1 MGGASA
7 TNSTSEFA
15 TTKSITGVPR
25 DEANLEAEG
34 GETVYGD
41 LNGDGMPEQNTI
53 KGPRHSEGGVPLN
66 LPEGTFIFSDTK
78 SMRIKDCEILE
89 MFNKPCGKKS
99 YTPATLAKV
108 FDLNAYREILQDPNS
123 DKLDVRTAE
132 RMLKNYT
139 IKLGALALAQEAM
152 KGFPQGIPAV
162 AQPYIE
168 AAGLSPEEILP
179 PKEMTQLVDQLKQ
192 DQEAKQQPQPGPGGN
207 PEMMQKAQQ
216 MNQGEPIAMP
226 TDPQGAMTQDP
237 MAQQQM
243 MSPEMQQPQEMLGQP
258 MPGMMPPQEQM
269 MMFGGNY
276 SNLNKFIDGGEEM
289 MMQEQQAMQQQGPPQ
304 AQGGQDELMQI
315 MQGVAQA
322 LEQGAEPAEIMAQ
335 LVQSEVPPEIIVQVF
350 TQVGMPEEE
359 VMQNLQMI
367 MQQMQGAQPAQEQQM
382 MPPQPQQGMPM
393 AGKGIQLSKRDAR
406 RMSKGKLVNMLNY
419 LTKYNQ
425 PHDSQV
431 YGFSE
436 INTNTENGDVDRNFM
451 NTGVVANTFPDST
464 SNIQYRGSQDG
475 KQYTYNTDDDF
486 AYYDGKKVDVRPEL
500 NESIAG
506 MVGYTP
512 EQQFGGTPMAAYG
525 MQLGGYDMPFVMA
538 NGGAAQYSNGG
549 AKQKVKII
557 QEPLMRADNGKVVID
572 RSDYSTDAEYNRAIY
587 DAKKKDPNVKIYNND
602 GKYLSSAKLQDPTFD
617 KSWDPTGEWA
627 MMYGSE
633 DPDNPGTYIMNDKQ
647 AAIAAKEYMF
657 EERLKD
663 PTTRKMY
670 IEGLDEASQNAS
682 NFKSYTRDKVAQK
695 FLGDSSKTWADLTE
709 DQKLNALRDQSR
721 QASRIQAKGI
731 DTRIFTN
738 DANSFD
744 TWANLEAKGVTNII
758 NPNTGEPVTNQA
770 ELDEVNRIYEEEL
783 GVTDGSLHKL
793 KGNDD
798 VLLQAGNKTGNALM
812 QQLAY
817 VGFQNTR
824 KKALAGDYS
833 ADPDQDYASSF
844 FLPFTRGRADET
856 TNVDPSGMTT
866 PVDGYEGNTDFGQL
880 ATMYGPTYLFEGEDE
895 EEEEE
900 ECNCKDGQVAK
911 VVDGECICEEERI
924 TELPPKEP
932 AQWWLQDTVN
942 TFGIAGDRGYLE
954 KDLPYDPGVDIVAPL
969 GRYKDPTKELADN
982 QAMFNIGADT
992 AAQFAG
998 VQGLT
1003 SRTSQMAGNAAL
1015 QATKINQ
1022 RYNNENINLA
1032 NTIERGAAEAYNKQ
1046 SVADRE
1052 VEKGIYDA
1060 TALANANFN
1069 KERLGFRLARRNQ
1082 FNTAVTNKWKT
1093 DAMNQ
1098 IYPDYAVDPSVGGQM
1113 AHTPNY
1119 RNPNPNSSSVT
1130 YASLLKQYK
1139 DQGMSDAD
1147 AAKNAMNDFN
1157 SQRGNVAS
1165 TGSTGSQGMINAI
1178 YGNRSAG
1185 SYNTGRS
1192 KFGGAT
1198 GYYVLG
1204 GNVYPF

>member
-1 MGGASA
+1 MKYKVRVTKSPMQKAREGMQVGYGLDTPATAMGGASA
-7 TNSTSEFA
+7 GNSRSEFA

-41 LNGDGMPEQNTI
+41 INGDGMPEQNTI

-89 MFNKPCGKKS
+89 MFSKPCGKKS

-168 AAGLSPEEILP
+168 ASGLNPEDILP

-192 DQEAKQQPQPGPGGN
+192 DQEAKQQPQPGPGDN

-226 TDPQGAMTQDP
+226 TDPQGPMAQDP

-243 MSPEMQQPQEMLGQP
+243 MPPEMQQPQEMLGQP

-315 MQGVAQA
+315 MQGVGQA

-335 LVQSEVPPEIIVQVF
+335 LIQSEVPPEIIVQVF
-350 TQVGMPEEE
+350 TELGMPEEE

-367 MQQMQGAQPAQEQQM
+367 MQQMQGAQPAQEQPAQEQQM
-382 MPPQPQQGMPM
+382 MPPQPQQGM
-393 AGKGIQLSKRDAR
+393 S
-406 RMSKGKLVNMLNY
+406 
-419 LTKYNQ
+419 
-425 PHDSQV
+425 
-431 YGFSE
+431 
-436 INTNTENGDVDRNFM
+436 
-451 NTGVVANTFPDST
+451 
-464 SNIQYRGSQDG
+464 
-475 KQYTYNTDDDF
+475 
-486 AYYDGKKVDVRPEL
+486 
-500 NESIAG
+500 
-506 MVGYTP
+506 
-512 EQQFGGTPMAAYG
+512 MAAYG
-525 MQLGGYDMPFVMA
+525 MELGGYDMPFIMA
-538 NGGAAQYSNGG
+538 NGGAAEYSNGG
-549 AKQKVKII
+549 AKQRVKII
-557 QEPLMRADNGKVVID
+557 QEPLMRADKGKVVID
-572 RSDYSTDAEYNRAIY
+572 RSNYSTDEEYDRAIY
-587 DAKKKDPNVKIYNND
+587 DARKKDPNVKIYND
-602 GKYLSSAKLQDPTFD
+602 AGKYLSSAELIDPTFNKD
-617 KSWDPTGEWA
+617 WDPNNEWTT
-627 MMYGSE
+627 MYGSE

-647 AAIAAKEYMF
+647 SAIAAKEYVF
-657 EERLKD
+657 EKRLKD
-663 PTTRKMY
+663 PVTRKMY
-670 IEGLDEASQNAS
+670 LEGLDEASQLAS
-682 NFKSYTRDKVAQK
+682 NFKGYTRDQVAQK
-695 FLGDSSKTWADLTE
+695 FLGDASKTWADLSE
-709 DQKLNALRDQSR
+709 DQKLNALRNQSR

-738 DANSFD
+738 DAFSFD
-744 TWANLEAKGVTNII
+744 TWDNLEAKGVTNIV
-758 NPNTGEPVTNQA
+758 NPTTGEPVTNQA
-770 ELDEVNRIYEEEL
+770 ELDEVNRIYKEDL
-783 GVTDGSLHKL
+783 GVTGGSLHNL
-793 KGNDD
+793 KGNDG

-824 KKALAGDYS
+824 KKALDGDYS
-833 ADPDQDYASSF
+833 SDSDKEYASSF

-856 TNVDPSGMTT
+856 TGVDPSGMTT

-880 ATMYGPTYLFEGEDE
+880 ANMYGLTYAFDGDDPEDVP
-895 EEEEE
+895 E
-900 ECNCKDGQVAK
+900 ECNCKEGQVAK
-911 VVDGECICEEERI
+911 VVDGECICEEEKI

-932 AQWWLQDTVN
+932 APWWLQDTVN
-942 TFGIAGDRGYLE
+942 TFGVAGDRGYLE
-954 KDLPYDPGVDIVAPL
+954 KDLPYDPGVDVVAPL

-982 QAMFNIGADT
+982 QAMFTTGADT

-1022 RYNNENINLA
+1022 RYNNDNINLA
-1032 NTIERGAAEAYNKQ
+1032 NTIERGAADAYNKQ
-1046 SVADRE
+1046 GVADRE
-1052 VEKGIYDA
+1052 VEKGIFDD
-1060 TALANANFN
+1060 TARANANFN

-1082 FNTAVTNKWKT
+1082 FNTALTNRWKT

-1098 IYPDYAVDPSVGGQM
+1098 IDPDYAVDPSVGGQM
-1113 AHTPNY
+1113 HHTPNY
-1119 RNPNPNSSSVT
+1119 RNPNANTGVSRQEMIDG
-1130 YASLLKQYK
+1130 YIA
-1139 DQGMSDAD
+1139 QGMSGKD
-1147 AAKNAMNDFN
+1147 AAATVNAILGPAG
-1157 SQRGNVAS
+1157 SSAS
-1165 TGSTGSQGMINAI
+1165 STGSQGMINAI
-1178 YGNRSAG
+1178 YGNRSTG
-1185 SYNTGRS
+1185 SYNTKTV

>member
-1 MGGASA
+1 MKYKVRVTKSPMQKAREGMQVGYGLGTPATAMGGASA

-168 AAGLSPEEILP
+168 AAGLSPEEVLP

-192 DQEAKQQPQPGPGGN
+192 DQEAKQQQQPGPGAN

-243 MSPEMQQPQEMLGQP
+243 MPPEMQQPQEMLGQP

-315 MQGVAQA
+315 MQGVGQA
-322 LEQGAEPAEIMAQ
+322 LEQGGEPTEIMAQ

-350 TQVGMPEEE
+350 TELGMPEEE

-393 AGKGIQLSKRDAR
+393 A
-406 RMSKGKLVNMLNY
+406 
-419 LTKYNQ
+419 
-425 PHDSQV
+425 
-431 YGFSE
+431 
-436 INTNTENGDVDRNFM
+436 
-451 NTGVVANTFPDST
+451 
-464 SNIQYRGSQDG
+464 
-475 KQYTYNTDDDF
+475 
-486 AYYDGKKVDVRPEL
+486 
-500 NESIAG
+500 
-506 MVGYTP
+506 
-512 EQQFGGTPMAAYG
+512 AYG
-525 MQLGGYDMPFVMA
+525 MQLGGYDMPFIMA

-900 ECNCKDGQVAK
+900 EECNCKDGQVAK

>member
-1 MGGASA
+1 MKYKVRVTKSPMQKAREGMQVGYGLGTPVTAMGGASA

-41 LNGDGMPEQNTI
+41 INGDGMPEQNTI

-78 SMRIKDCEILE
+78 SMKIKDCEILE

-168 AAGLSPEEILP
+168 AAGLNPEDILP
-179 PKEMTQLVDQLKQ
+179 PKEMTQLVDELKK
-192 DQEAKQQPQPGPGGN
+192 DQEAKQQPQPGPEGN

-226 TDPQGAMTQDP
+226 TNPQGSMTQDP

-243 MSPEMQQPQEMLGQP
+243 MPPEMQQPQEMLGQP

-289 MMQEQQAMQQQGPPQ
+289 MMQEQQAMQQQGSPQ
-304 AQGGQDELMQI
+304 AQGGQDKLMQL
-315 MQGVAQA
+315 MQDVAQA
-322 LEQGAEPAEIMAQ
+322 LEQGEEPAEIMAQ
-335 LVQSEVPPEIIVQVF
+335 LIQSEVPPEIIVQVF
-350 TQVGMPEEE
+350 TELGMPEEE
-359 VMQNLQMI
+359 VIQNLQMI
-367 MQQMQGAQPAQEQQM
+367 MQQMQGGQPAQEQQM
-382 MPPQPQQGMPM
+382 MPPQPQQGMP
-393 AGKGIQLSKRDAR
+393 L
-406 RMSKGKLVNMLNY
+406 
-419 LTKYNQ
+419 
-425 PHDSQV
+425 
-431 YGFSE
+431 
-436 INTNTENGDVDRNFM
+436 
-451 NTGVVANTFPDST
+451 
-464 SNIQYRGSQDG
+464 
-475 KQYTYNTDDDF
+475 
-486 AYYDGKKVDVRPEL
+486 
-500 NESIAG
+500 
-506 MVGYTP
+506 
-512 EQQFGGTPMAAYG
+512 AAYG
-525 MQLGGYDMPFVMA
+525 MQLGGYDMPFIMA

-549 AKQKVKII
+549 AKQRVRII
-557 QEPLMRADNGKVVID
+557 QEPLMRADKGKIVID
-572 RSDYSTDAEYNRAIY
+572 RSDYSTEEEYNRAIY
-587 DAKKKDPNVKIYNND
+587 DARKKDPNVKIYNNA
-602 GKYLSSAKLQDPTFD
+602 GKYLSSAELVDPTFNKD
-617 KSWDPTGEWA
+617 WDPDNEWA

-633 DPDNPGTYIMNDKQ
+633 DPDNPGSYIMNDMQ
-647 AAIAAKEYMF
+647 SAIAAKEYMF
-657 EERLKD
+657 EKRLKD
-663 PTTRKMY
+663 PVTSKMY
-670 IEGLDEASQNAS
+670 IDGLDEASQNAA
-682 NFKSYTRDKVAQK
+682 NFKGTYTRDKVAQK
-695 FLGDSSKTWADLTE
+695 FLGDPSKTWADLSE
-709 DQKLNALRDQSR
+709 EQKANALVNQSR

-731 DTRIFTN
+731 DTRIFSN
-738 DANSFD
+738 DAGRFE
-744 TWANLEAKGVTNII
+744 TWDVLEAKGVKNIV

-770 ELDEVNRIYEEEL
+770 ELDEVNRIYKDEL

-817 VGFQNTR
+817 IGFQNTR
-824 KKALAGDYS
+824 KKAIAGDYAS
-833 ADPDQDYASSF
+833 DADQEYASSF

-856 TNVDPSGMTT
+856 TSVDPSGMTT

-880 ATMYGPTYLFEGEDE
+880 ANMYGPTYLFEGEDDPE
-895 EEEEE
+895 DVPE

-932 AQWWLQDTVN
+932 AKWWLQDTVN

-954 KDLPYDPGVDIVAPL
+954 KDLAYDPGVDVVAPL

-982 QAMFNIGADT
+982 QAMFNTAADT

-998 VQGLT
+998 IQGLT

-1032 NTIERGAAEAYNKQ
+1032 NTIERGAADAYNKQ
-1046 SVADRE
+1046 SVAARE
-1052 VEKGIYDA
+1052 VEKGIYDSN
-1060 TALANANFN
+1060 ALANANFN
-1069 KERLGFRLARRNQ
+1069 KERLGFRLARRNN
-1082 FNTAVTNKWKT
+1082 FNNAITNKWKT

-1098 IYPDYAVDPSVGGQM
+1098 MYPDYAVDPSVGGQM
-1113 AHTPNY
+1113 HHIPNY
-1119 RNPNPNSSSVT
+1119 RNPSANAGSMT
-1130 YASLLKQYK
+1130 W
-1139 DQGMSDAD
+1139 D
-1147 AAKNAMNDFN
+1147 AAYAEC
-1157 SQRGNVAS
+1157 SQTTSDSKLIMDCIRSKGVTPSSGNVAS
-1165 TGSTGSQGMINAI
+1165 SGSSGMINAI
-1178 YGNRSAG
+1178 YGNRSTG
-1185 SYNTGRS
+1185 SYNTRPA
-1192 KFGGAT
+1192 KFGGST

-1204 GNVYPF
+1204 GDVYPF

>member
-1 MGGASA
+1 MKYKVRVTKSPMQKAREGMQVGYGLGTPATAMGGASA

-41 LNGDGMPEQNTI
+41 INGDGMPEQNTI

-168 AAGLSPEEILP
+168 AAGLSPEEVLP

-192 DQEAKQQPQPGPGGN
+192 DQEAKQQQQPGPGAN

-243 MSPEMQQPQEMLGQP
+243 MPPEMQQPQEMLGQP

-315 MQGVAQA
+315 MQGVGQA
-322 LEQGAEPAEIMAQ
+322 LEQGGEPTEIMAQ

-350 TQVGMPEEE
+350 TELGMPEEE

-382 MPPQPQQGMPM
+382 MPPQPQQGM
-393 AGKGIQLSKRDAR
+393 
-406 RMSKGKLVNMLNY
+406 
-419 LTKYNQ
+419 
-425 PHDSQV
+425 
-431 YGFSE
+431 
-436 INTNTENGDVDRNFM
+436 
-451 NTGVVANTFPDST
+451 
-464 SNIQYRGSQDG
+464 
-475 KQYTYNTDDDF
+475 
-486 AYYDGKKVDVRPEL
+486 
-500 NESIAG
+500 
-506 MVGYTP
+506 
-512 EQQFGGTPMAAYG
+512 PMAAYG

-657 EERLKD
+657 EDRLKD
-663 PTTRKMY
+663 PITRKMY
-670 IEGLDEASQNAS
+670 IEGLDEASENAS
-682 NFKSYTRDKVAQK
+682 NFKGYNRDEVAQK

-900 ECNCKDGQVAK
+900 EECNCKDGQVAK

-1069 KERLGFRLARRNQ
+1069 KERLGFRRARRNQ

-1098 IYPDYAVDPSVGGQM
+1098 MYPDYAVDPSVGGQM
-1113 AHTPNY
+1113 AHIPNY
-1119 RNPNPNSSSVT
+1119 RNANPNSSSVT

-1185 SYNTGRS
+1185 SYNTGQS

>member
-1 MGGASA
+1 MKYKVRVTKSPMQKAREGMQVGYGLGTPATAMGGASA

-41 LNGDGMPEQNTI
+41 INGDGMPEQNTI

-192 DQEAKQQPQPGPGGN
+192 DQEAKQQPQPGPGGD

-243 MSPEMQQPQEMLGQP
+243 MPPEMQQPQEMLGQP

-315 MQGVAQA
+315 MQGVGQA
-322 LEQGAEPAEIMAQ
+322 LEQGVEPTEIMAQ
-335 LVQSEVPPEIIVQVF
+335 LIQSEVPPEIIVQVF
-350 TQVGMPEEE
+350 TELGMPEEE

-393 AGKGIQLSKRDAR
+393 A
-406 RMSKGKLVNMLNY
+406 
-419 LTKYNQ
+419 
-425 PHDSQV
+425 
-431 YGFSE
+431 
-436 INTNTENGDVDRNFM
+436 
-451 NTGVVANTFPDST
+451 
-464 SNIQYRGSQDG
+464 
-475 KQYTYNTDDDF
+475 
-486 AYYDGKKVDVRPEL
+486 
-500 NESIAG
+500 
-506 MVGYTP
+506 
-512 EQQFGGTPMAAYG
+512 AYG
-525 MQLGGYDMPFVMA
+525 MQLGGFDMPFVMA

-549 AKQKVKII
+549 AKQRVKII
-557 QEPLMRADNGKVVID
+557 QEPLMRADKGKVVID
-572 RSDYSTDAEYNRAIY
+572 RSDYSTDAEFNRAIY
-587 DAKKKDPNVKIYNND
+587 DARKKDPDVKIYNNA
-602 GKYLSSAKLQDPTFD
+602 GKYLSSAELADPTFNKD
-617 KSWDPTGEWA
+617 WDSNNEWA

-647 AAIAAKEYMF
+647 SAIAAKEYQF
-657 EERLKD
+657 EKRLED
-663 PTTRKMY
+663 PVTRKMY
-670 IEGLDEASQNAS
+670 IEGLDEASQIGS
-682 NFKSYTRDKVAQK
+682 NFKSYNRDQVAQK
-695 FLGDSSKTWADLTE
+695 FLGDPSKTWADLTE
-709 DQKLNALRDQSR
+709 DQKMNALRDQSR

-738 DANSFD
+738 DASSFE
-744 TWANLEAKGVTNII
+744 TWDVLESKGVKNIV
-758 NPNTGEPVTNQA
+758 NPTTGEPVTNQA
-770 ELDEVNRIYEEEL
+770 ELDEVNRIYKEDL
-783 GVTDGSLHKL
+783 GVTGGSLHNL

-833 ADPDQDYASSF
+833 ADADQEYASSF

-866 PVDGYEGNTDFGQL
+866 PVDGFEGNTDFGQL
-880 ATMYGPTYLFEGEDE
+880 ATMYGPTYLFEGEDDPE
-895 EEEEE
+895 DVPE

-924 TELPPKEP
+924 VEQP
-932 AQWWLQDTVN
+932 AYQPAAWHLQDTVN
-942 TFGIAGDRGYLE
+942 TFGLAGDRGYLE
-954 KDLPYDPGVDIVAPL
+954 KDLPYDPGVDVVAPL
-969 GRYKDPTKELADN
+969 GKYKDPTKELADN

-998 VQGLT
+998 IQGLT
-1003 SRTSQMAGNAAL
+1003 SRTSQMSGNTAL
-1015 QATKINQ
+1015 QASKINQ

-1032 NTIERGAAEAYNKQ
+1032 NTIERGAADAYNKQ

-1052 VEKGIYDA
+1052 VEKGIYDGN
-1060 TALANANFN
+1060 ALANANFN

-1098 IYPDYAVDPSVGGQM
+1098 IYPDYAVDPSVGGRM
-1113 AHTPNY
+1113 AHIPNY
-1119 RNPNPNSSSVT
+1119 RNANPNAGSKTWDDAYAECSQTTSDSKLIMDCIRSKGITPSS
-1130 YASLLKQYK
+1130 
-1139 DQGMSDAD
+1139 
-1147 AAKNAMNDFN
+1147 
-1157 SQRGNVAS
+1157 GNVAS
-1165 TGSTGSQGMINAI
+1165 TGSAGMINAI
-1178 YGNRSAG
+1178 YGDRSTG